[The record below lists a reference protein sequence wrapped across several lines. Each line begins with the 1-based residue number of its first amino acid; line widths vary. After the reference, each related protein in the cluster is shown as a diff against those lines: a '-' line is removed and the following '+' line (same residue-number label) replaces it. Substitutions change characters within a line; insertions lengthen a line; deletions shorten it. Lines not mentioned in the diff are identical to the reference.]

1 MSSSQETFYQYIMD
15 WLDKFNLKV
24 EVSQEELKSTLTNIA
39 TKAVKYEL
47 VTSIIQ
53 LVFIVVCMYI
63 AYRLFKYLVG
73 TKNIKE
79 SVLKIKSINT
89 IDIVKEPDTIVKIVV
104 FCVAIVMLFAFA
116 ISEVVDI
123 VECLVFPEKVVIEFI
138 GRYLN

>member
-1 MSSSQETFYQYIMD
+1 MD